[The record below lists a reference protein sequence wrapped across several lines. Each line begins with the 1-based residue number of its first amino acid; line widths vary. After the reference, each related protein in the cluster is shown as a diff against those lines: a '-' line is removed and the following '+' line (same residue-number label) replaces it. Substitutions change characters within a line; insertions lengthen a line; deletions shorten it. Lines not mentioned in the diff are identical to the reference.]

1 MSMEDLFPPLV
12 NKPNPMDDPAAPA
25 FGRRGHVEPYEAEDD
40 PDFSYDGFQVTRRE
54 YYAHNNEP
62 AISFSDGRLGINAVC
77 LKKAPDVEY
86 VQILVNRE
94 KKKLVI
100 RPCTEDDWDSFMWC
114 TRSHKSKS
122 IPAQKAPH
130 KMSFTVLGTED
141 GAFGHPKTKKGGQ
154 PKPTAVMMGLFSFA
168 VVAGHPADLTV
179 DDHRMPPVF
188 SRCHPFKG
196 RAVLRGGDAAV
207 LRPVAGADV
216 DGAAG
221 AYDAHALGCRGDFF
235 GCLGLGL
242 TLALVIIRNG
252 IHGLRRSPPPGTLL

>member
-25 FGRRGHVEPYEAEDD
+25 FGRRGYVEPYEAEDD

-122 IPAQKAPH
+122 ITCRMADLSDQQIRAVARDIPRIPRFRLEREHNIDSVRTVRRPMPSPAQAAKPATDMTATTVKDMPNYDPDAQVASLTLT
-130 KMSFTVLGTED
+130 MS
-141 GAFGHPKTKKGGQ
+141 
-154 PKPTAVMMGLFSFA
+154 
-168 VVAGHPADLTV
+168 
-179 DDHRMPPVF
+179 
-188 SRCHPFKG
+188 
-196 RAVLRGGDAAV
+196 
-207 LRPVAGADV
+207 
-216 DGAAG
+216 
-221 AYDAHALGCRGDFF
+221 GCRQQS
-235 GCLGLGL
+235 
-242 TLALVIIRNG
+242 
-252 IHGLRRSPPPGTLL
+252 RSRPSAC